1 VNTFA
6 HNSTYRA
13 GMARL
18 RKNFVHPECGLV
30 YALLDPLSHEVRYVG
45 KTTKGVSERVFAHF
59 HFHTACR
66 EWMVGLL
73 SENLFPQVH
82 ILELVP
88 LEPDGGHNVLR
99 SREIAWINALYSAGS
114 PLLNRQSFKLRDA
127 ISEMPVGDLLSVAD
141 AGRLLG
147 LSRYGA
153 WYLVKQGD
161 LVPCLKVSGGKQ
173 DRGFFDRKDV
183 EELAIRRASGMNGN
197 GRKRGRKPKVSS
209 TLKESK

>member
-127 ISEMPVGDLLSVAD
+127 ISEMPVGDLLSVALIPIWCLVSRE
-141 AGRLLG
+141 AGRPRALP
-147 LSRYGA
+147 
-153 WYLVKQGD
+153 QG
-161 LVPCLKVSGGKQ
+161 Q
-173 DRGFFDRKDV
+173 
-183 EELAIRRASGMNGN
+183 RRETRSWVLRPK
-197 GRKRGRKPKVSS
+197 GR
-209 TLKESK
+209 